1 MRGVVGGG
9 FNGYETAS
17 RRAFA
22 LGIYSNYLKAGYHP
36 NPRPENWGSLYRAAA
51 GRASASGGVLSG
63 LPDDRWLF
71 DGYSAVA
78 KTEGIEHL
86 ACWTDVRRRFVDAAR
101 VQPNGKHG
109 HADGAVVL
117 IGKRYG
123 IERDHKDAD
132 DKVSLLA
139 RRQHSVPALAALD
152 A

>member
-1 MRGVVGGG
+1 M
-9 FNGYETAS
+9 
-17 RRAFA
+17 
-22 LGIYSNYLKAGYHP
+22 
-36 NPRPENWGSLYRAAA
+36 
-51 GRASASGGVLSG
+51 LSG

-86 ACWTDVRRRFVDAAR
+86 ACWTHVRLLFVDAAR

-117 IGKRYG
+117 IGKRYD

-132 DKVSLLA
+132 DKVPLLA
-139 RRQHSVPALAALD
+139 RRQHSVPALAA
-152 A
+152 